1 MTTNTYSET
10 ENTIMTKNTESDNTI
25 KAFKILQ
32 LNEDYAE
39 IERKRKAVVKAFGA
53 ELKRI
58 KSEISD
64 ILNDE
69 STEKELLANVHD
81 IHDTDK
87 IK

>member
-1 MTTNTYSET
+1 MTTNTYT
-10 ENTIMTKNTESDNTI
+10 EKEDLILTTESDNTV

-58 KSEISD
+58 KGEISD
-64 ILNDE
+64 ILNGE
-69 STEKELLANVHD
+69 STEKELLANISERDVNVD
-81 IHDTDK
+81 
-87 IK
+87 

>member
-1 MTTNTYSET
+1 MTTQTDNKDMTQNTQSE
-10 ENTIMTKNTESDNTI
+10 ETI

-58 KSEISD
+58 KGEISD

-69 STEKELLANVHD
+69 STEKELLANISERDVSID
-81 IHDTDK
+81 
-87 IK
+87 

>member
-1 MTTNTYSET
+1 MTTNTYAET
-10 ENTIMTKNTESDNTI
+10 DNTIMEQPVIDNTR

-53 ELKRI
+53 EMKRI
-58 KSEISD
+58 KSEIAD
-64 ILNDE
+64 VLNDE
-69 STEKELLANVHD
+69 STEKELLANISD
-81 IHDTDK
+81 FHDTDK

>member
-1 MTTNTYSET
+1 MTTNTYT
-10 ENTIMTKNTESDNTI
+10 EKEDLVLTTESDNTV

-32 LNEDYAE
+32 LNENYAE

-64 ILNDE
+64 VLNNE
-69 STEKELLANVHD
+69 STEKELLANINDV
-81 IHDTDK
+81 HDTDK